1 MFGIQVGTPL
11 CNKLQLIQL
20 LIVHCRIQITSFLV
34 DTKHNKVSLHARLF
48 AHFEIQKVQSFHSF
62 SEMKARYH
70 FKFKGNNQCW
80 LFKGCCLFVKCI
92 SATHHIPNFHS
103 NLVAFLHYKRAHSW
117 RCASLTQN
125 FYSNIK
131 VRKTKKKYCWIRC
144 TFILDLLNNIKIEHL

>member
-1 MFGIQVGTPL
+1 MFSIQVGTPL

-70 FKFKGNNQCW
+70 FKFKGTTNVD
-80 LFKGCCLFVKCI
+80 CLKVVVYL
-92 SATHHIPNFHS
+92 S
-103 NLVAFLHYKRAHSW
+103 NAFLQ
-117 RCASLTQN
+117 LTTFQI
-125 FYSNIK
+125 FTVILLLFSI
-131 VRKTKKKYCWIRC
+131 TKEH
-144 TFILDLLNNIKIEHL
+144 TLDGALL